1 LYFECTTNI
10 VEYEALIIGLNLLR
24 EDKEKRVCYFIDSES
39 VVKQV
44 FGTYQTKHLR
54 RRAYQ
59 NEVWD
64 MFDNLFLEHKIYAIS
79 REENSITY
87 SLATTTSAFKI
98 PIYLNRKYEINVN
111 HRPSIPNNIKHW

>member
-1 LYFECTTNI
+1 M
-10 VEYEALIIGLNLLR
+10 LR